1 VVLLGLWLLLAH
13 TRWGILVRAA
23 TEDRDMVAV
32 LGEDQARLFT
42 GVFVLGSWLAGVG
55 GTLAAPLVA
64 LTPGMDTT
72 MIVEAFVVVVIGGMG
87 NVAGS
92 LLAALLIGEL
102 QAFGVLILPRLTLIL
117 VFVVMAVVLVVRPW
131 GLAGR
136 PLPPVPVA
144 PGAAAPAPGR
154 GRLVGLGWGLVS
166 VGLLLVPALV
176 GPFGLVVATEMLAFA
191 VCACSLNVLLGYGG
205 MLSFGHAAYMGLGA
219 YGAAL
224 LLTRAQFPGPLAGAL
239 GPLVAAGGA
248 LVFGVFCVRLRG
260 IYFAMLTLAC
270 AQVAYTVVF
279 QWYSVT
285 GGDNGILGVWPASWL
300 ATPMAYYYCTLG
312 VTAAAV
318 WSLRTILGSPF
329 GLTLRAIRDNPRRA
343 MTLGLH
349 VPVQQLTAFVL
360 AGFFAGVAG
369 VVLVF
374 QKGSVFPEALSV
386 VQSLD
391 VLVMVLLGGMQ
402 SFAGPLLGAGLYKLL
417 DTVVTAHVA
426 YWSAVL
432 GVILGPWCC
441 SLPKACWGS

>member
-1 VVLLGLWLLLAH
+1 
-13 TRWGILVRAA
+13 
-23 TEDRDMVAV
+23 MVAV

-64 LTPGMDTT
+64 LTPGMDATI
-72 MIVEAFVVVVIGGMG
+72 IVEAFAVVVIGGMG
-87 NVAGS
+87 SVPGS
-92 LLAALLIGEL
+92 LLAAVLIGEL
-102 QAFGVLILPRLTLIL
+102 QAFGVLVLPRLTLVL

-131 GLAGR
+131 GLVGR

-144 PGAAAPAPGR
+144 SGAAAPSPGR
-154 GRLVGLGWGLVS
+154 GRLVGLGWGLVG

-176 GPFGLVVATEMLAFA
+176 GPFGLVVAVDMLAFA
-191 VCACSLNVLLGYGG
+191 VGACSLNVLLGYGG
-205 MLSFGHAAYMGLGA
+205 MLSFGHAAYVGLGA

-224 LLTRAQFPGPLAGAL
+224 LLTRAQCPLLLAGAL

-279 QWYSVT
+279 QWYGVT
-285 GGDNGILGVWPASWL
+285 GGDNGILGIWPAPWL

-312 VTAAAV
+312 VTAVAV
-318 WSLRTILGSPF
+318 WMLRAILGAPF

-343 MTLGLH
+343 MTLGLN
-349 VPVQQLTAFVL
+349 VPLQQLAAFVL

-374 QKGSVFPEALSV
+374 HKGSVFPEALSV

-391 VLVMVLLGGMQ
+391 ILVMVLLGGMQ

-417 DTVVTAHVA
+417 DTVVTAHVE

-432 GVILGPWCC
+432 GVILVALVLLAPEGVLGYVAQCC
-441 SLPKACWGS
+441 ERWRRPHGG